1 MMKKNLLIFI
11 VLVWSIALV
20 AEQPPAKQL
29 SPYTLAVDAYRA
41 GRYAEVEQW
50 YQSLSKRDKHQPE
63 YLRLATLTAIADY
76 RTEQAEARL
85 EVYEGLRLKGTL
97 VEERAEVVAYQER
110 VERLLSNAR
119 EVVTLDTLR
128 ASRGEVEQR
137 LKKESHYLGEVSE
150 AYYIS
155 PDGKSRWQVTYGVD
169 SVPYFLLYHQL
180 GDGRW
185 DEGAPERVEMM
196 GLPEGSR
203 VSYPFVG
210 SDGSTLYFSLEERN
224 KGSVPRHVLGG
235 RDIYVSRYDR
245 EQGALLVPTQ
255 LMLPFNSPMDDLCYI
270 VDEERDLGWLV
281 SNRGCVGD
289 SLRLW
294 TFAPSTLHRYEGE
307 KLREVAMWCS
317 PILQHREGG
326 QRLAPQEMK
335 GRVHEEAPLFWM
347 GDEAVYRS
355 TLRSASLPNGL
366 VEEYLKVAELL
377 EGSEATLAQLRRELG
392 ERGSST
398 IEGGLK
404 ERLLS
409 GEAECEQYRE
419 RLRMLRNEVIRHWR
433 GER

>member
-1 MMKKNLLIFI
+1 MMKRNLLIFI
-11 VLVWSIALV
+11 AFLWSIALV
-20 AEQPPAKQL
+20 AEQPPTKHL
-29 SPYTLAVDAYRA
+29 SAYDLALDAYRA
-41 GRYAEVEQW
+41 GRYAEVESW
-50 YQSLSKRDKHQPE
+50 YQGLPKRDKHRAE
-63 YLRLATLTAIADY
+63 SLKLATLNAISSY
-76 RTEQAEARL
+76 QMELAEKRL
-85 EVYEGLRLKGTL
+85 GLYEGLRLKGAQA
-97 VEERAEVVAYQER
+97 EERAEVVDFEEN
-110 VERLLSNAR
+110 VGRLLSNAR
-119 EVVTLDTLR
+119 EVATLDTLS
-128 ASRGEVEQR
+128 ASRSVVLKRLAEQ
-137 LKKESHYLGEVSE
+137 SSYLGEVRE
-150 AYYIS
+150 KYYIS
-155 PDGKSRWQVTYGVD
+155 PDGKSRWEVVYGVD

-185 DEGAPERVEMM
+185 DEGAPERVEIM
-196 GLPEGSR
+196 GLLEGSR

-210 SDGSTLYFSLEERN
+210 SDGSTLYFSLEERC
-224 KGSVPRHVLGG
+224 KEGVPRHVLGG

-245 EQGALLVPTQ
+245 AQGALLVPTQ

-307 KLREVAMWCS
+307 NLREVAMWCS

-326 QRLAPQEMK
+326 QRSVPQMTKRGVQKES
-335 GRVHEEAPLFWM
+335 PLFWM

-366 VEEYLKVAELL
+366 VAEYLKVAELL
-377 EGSEATLAQLRRELG
+377 EESDATLAQLRRELG
-392 ERGSST
+392 ERGTST

-409 GEAECEQYRE
+409 GEAECEQYRV
-419 RLRMLRNEVIRHWR
+419 RLRMLRNEVIRHCR

>member
-1 MMKKNLLIFI
+1 MMKRNLLIFI
-11 VLVWSIALV
+11 AFLWSIALV
-20 AEQPPAKQL
+20 AEQPPTKHL
-29 SPYTLAVDAYRA
+29 SAYDLALDAYRA
-41 GRYAEVEQW
+41 GRYAEVESW
-50 YQSLSKRDKHQPE
+50 YQGLPKRDKHRAE
-63 YLRLATLTAIADY
+63 SLKLATLNAISSY
-76 RTEQAEARL
+76 QMELAEKRL
-85 EVYEGLRLKGTL
+85 GLYEGLRLKGAQA
-97 VEERAEVVAYQER
+97 EERAEVVDFEEN
-110 VERLLSNAR
+110 VGRLLSNAR
-119 EVVTLDTLR
+119 EVATLDTLST
-128 ASRGEVEQR
+128 SRSVVLKRLAEQ
-137 LKKESHYLGEVSE
+137 SSYLGEVRE
-150 AYYIS
+150 KYYIS
-155 PDGKSRWQVTYGVD
+155 PDGKSRWEVVYGVD

-185 DEGAPERVEMM
+185 DEGAPERVEIM

-210 SDGSTLYFSLEERN
+210 SDGSTLYFSLEERC
-224 KGSVPRHVLGG
+224 KEGVPRHVLGG

-245 EQGALLVPTQ
+245 TQGTLLVPTQ

-307 KLREVAMWCS
+307 NLREVAMWCS
-317 PILQHREGG
+317 PILQHREGR
-326 QRLAPQEMK
+326 QRSVPQMTKRGVQKES
-335 GRVHEEAPLFWM
+335 PLFWM

-366 VEEYLKVAELL
+366 VAEYLKVAELI

-392 ERGSST
+392 ERGTST
-398 IEGGLK
+398 IEGELK

-409 GEAECEQYRE
+409 GEAECEQYRV